1 MAASVKDLV
10 KILTE
15 ASDAYYNGDKPLMDD
30 ATYDGLMERLKE
42 MDPENPYF
50 DEVGAAPAQGA
61 VALPFPMPSLDKIKP
76 GEDTLK
82 RFLTNRGFVLSEKLD
97 GISALWYKDRLYLRG
112 NGLVGQDVTHLV
124 ALGIQGLAPS
134 PVAVRGELILPRS
147 EGEPLAR
154 NWVNGQIHQKTPDP
168 VKIRKIHFLAYE
180 IMGKMKRSDQF
191 DWLQV
196 HGFEVP
202 WVAAFPVITETA
214 LATILQDRRVE
225 SPYDTDGIVIAL
237 DTVPKSESTKTKAK
251 NPKDSVAFKMPLAEQ
266 SAETTVQEVIWAASG
281 QGYLIPRIRFTPV
294 TIGSAKIEFCTG
306 HNARMI
312 LLNKIGPGAK
322 IVIRRSGDVIPKI
335 DRVLVPTKPSF
346 PPEGTWEWDGP
357 AETAVHIKAVGVT
370 EAMTSAKLYYFLK
383 TLDIPGAGPAAAASL
398 VEAGITGPA
407 ALWAAPVAALS
418 KILGPKTG
426 ANLHANLRKAFDGIT
441 ELKLMVASLTMP
453 RGIGDTKLSSLF
465 GTEPDPRRWDSVAPP
480 SGWSAASFTGFLKEF
495 PVYLAWR
502 AKEVPW
508 IAYPILAGKA
518 EVAKAE
524 APAAKTETLAAA
536 AAAPAPAA
544 VKPEVI
550 SMSGFRD
557 KALEEAA
564 TRRGHTV
571 IPNFTG
577 RVTVLVIPDGPMKN
591 SEKVKVA
598 LARDIPILSRSDF
611 VKQYLA

>member
-1 MAASVKDLV
+1 MAAVKELIKV
-10 KILTE
+10 LTE
-15 ASDAYYNGDKPLMDD
+15 ASNAYYNGAEPLMDD
-30 ATYDGLMERLKE
+30 ATYDGLVDRLKE
-42 MDPENPYF
+42 MDPTNPYF

-61 VALPFPMPSLDKIKP
+61 VTLPFPMPSLDKIKP

-82 RFLTNRGFVLSEKLD
+82 RFLTNKGFVLSEKLD

-124 ALGIQGLAPS
+124 ALGIQGLVPS
-134 PVAVRGELILPRS
+134 PAAVRGELILPRS

-168 VKIRKIHFLAYE
+168 AKIRKIHFLAYE
-180 IMGKMKRSDQF
+180 IIGKMKRSDQF
-191 DWLQV
+191 EWLQV

-214 LATILQDRRVE
+214 LATILQDRRTE
-225 SPYDTDGIVIAL
+225 SPYDTDGIVIGL
-237 DTVPKSESTKTKAK
+237 DNVPKSESTAAKAK
-251 NPKDSVAFKMPLAEQ
+251 NPKDCVAFKMPLADQ

-294 TIGSAKIEFCTG
+294 KIGSAKIEFCTG

-312 LLNKIGPGAK
+312 LTNKIGPGAK

-335 DRVLVPTKPSF
+335 DKVLVSTKPSF

-357 AETAVHIKAVGVT
+357 AETAVHIKALGIT
-370 EAMTSAKLYYFLK
+370 DAMTSTKLYYFLK

-407 ALWAAPVAALS
+407 LLWAAPAAALS

-426 ANLHANLRKAFDGIT
+426 ANLHTNLRTAFAGIT

-453 RGIGDTKLSSLF
+453 RGVGDTKLSSLF
-465 GTEPDPRRWDSVAPP
+465 GVEPDPRRWSSVAPP

-502 AKEVPW
+502 TKEVPW
-508 IAYPILAGKA
+508 IAYPILAG
-518 EVAKAE
+518 
-524 APAAKTETLAAA
+524 APADK
-536 AAAPAPAA
+536 A
-544 VKPEVI
+544 VSKPVAKPEVI
-550 SMSGFRD
+550 SMTGFRD
-557 KALEEAA
+557 KDLEKEA
-564 TRRGHTV
+564 TKRGHTV

-577 RVTVLVIPDGPMKN
+577 LVTLLLVPDGPMKN

-598 LARDIPILSRSDF
+598 RSRGTPILSRSEF
-611 VKQYLA
+611 VTQYLV